1 MAAVG
6 VVTLSMTA
14 VCSFV
19 QTPLY
24 KATSL
29 IEINRGKV
37 NLGQAALVEDRLPG
51 IMEFYPTQ
59 KRILASR
66 TLAHRTVAELR
77 LWDHPVFESTKT
89 DTPSSEEETK
99 ERVTS
104 TVRQML
110 EVSYLRNTQLLEV
123 SFVTPDPVLS
133 AELTN
138 ALVRQYM
145 LFSSE
150 ADLGVA
156 KNTSSFLRDQ
166 IQKLQQ
172 DIQKKE
178 ALLQEYSKSKDIVMV
193 GQNENIVVQHLEDL
207 NRRLADTQA
216 ERAQAEARY
225 RSLENAA
232 PHSIQDVLDS
242 RTIQN
247 MKQQLALL
255 QKQYDEL
262 SAKFKD
268 DWPDMIRTRNAMEEL
283 QQRIDMETND
293 AARKAV
299 ANARVVYQA
308 ALREERLLKDELE
321 KQKGEAQGLNSLA
334 ADYNSVKAELDNQR
348 VMLQQLLRRQSE
360 TGLTAELGETQ
371 PVNVRIVEEAV
382 VPRWRFKPN
391 IVKNLVFGAVVAL
404 FLALGLAFF
413 LDYWDT
419 SIYTIEDLK
428 RDVSIPYLGMIPKMK
443 TNGHS
448 ARGLLPAGN
457 GPKALPG
464 PRRVQ
469 GRQMRGR
476 ESRPLPTVR
485 SSAGPMP
492 VEQSIIRERFKFL
505 RGALLLSNAGGA
517 PKTVLV
523 TSPHKHAGKTFVVSN
538 LAASLAEMQ
547 KKVLLVDAD
556 LRNPHLHRVFGIRNR
571 VGLTNVLTGQLSFQ
585 DGCILK
591 TSVPNLFVLLAGP
604 LSPTPAELLDSAA
617 MQQALER
624 TQQHFDFVLVDS
636 APLLPVIDTHVLTSR
651 CDAVVLVT
659 RSGQTTRPAVK
670 QSAELV
676 GKANGKITGIVLND
690 IDLGDWAQNYYYGHY
705 TYEYGTYPEA
715 NRNSLRG

>member
-1 MAAVG
+1 MAQVTSETSSDIRGTYATEPEFHLRDYWYLLLKRRWVMAAVG
-6 VVTLSMTA
+6 VVTLSLTA

-66 TLAHRTVAELR
+66 TLAHRTATALR
-77 LWDHPVFESTKT
+77 LWEHPAFRSAETATVL
-89 DTPSSEEETK
+89 SEEEVK
-99 ERVTS
+99 ERVAS
-104 TVRQML
+104 SVREML
-110 EVSYLRNTQLLEV
+110 VVSYLRNTQLLEV

-133 AELTN
+133 AELAN
-138 ALVRQYM
+138 VLVRQYM

-193 GQNENIVVQHLEDL
+193 GQNENIVVQHLQDL

-225 RSLENAA
+225 RSMQNVTA
-232 PHSIQDVLDS
+232 HSIQEVLDN
-242 RTIQN
+242 RTVQD
-247 MKQQLALL
+247 MRRQLASL

-268 DWPDMIRTRNAMEEL
+268 DWPDMIRTRNAIEEL
-283 QQRIDMETND
+283 RQRIDVETND
-293 AARKAV
+293 VARKAV

-308 ALREERLLKDELE
+308 ALGEERLLKEELE
-321 KQKGEAQGLNSLA
+321 KQKGEAQGLNHLA

-348 VMLQQLLRRQSE
+348 EMLQQLLRRKSE

-391 IVKNLVFGAVVAL
+391 IVKNLVLGAVVAL

-443 TNGHS
+443 TNS
-448 ARGLLPAGN
+448 PAARGLLPSGN
-457 GPKALPG
+457 GRKALPV
-464 PRRVQ
+464 PRGVQ
-469 GRQMRGR
+469 GRSALGS
-476 ESRPLPTVR
+476 EARPLPTLQRQRVR
-485 SSAGPMP
+485 
-492 VEQSIIRERFKFL
+492 R
-505 RGALLLSNAGGA
+505 
-517 PKTVLV
+517 
-523 TSPHKHAGKTFVVSN
+523 
-538 LAASLAEMQ
+538 
-547 KKVLLVDAD
+547 
-556 LRNPHLHRVFGIRNR
+556 HRSCPS
-571 VGLTNVLTGQLSFQ
+571 Q
-585 DGCILK
+585 
-591 TSVPNLFVLLAGP
+591 
-604 LSPTPAELLDSAA
+604 
-617 MQQALER
+617 
-624 TQQHFDFVLVDS
+624 
-636 APLLPVIDTHVLTSR
+636 
-651 CDAVVLVT
+651 
-659 RSGQTTRPAVK
+659 
-670 QSAELV
+670 
-676 GKANGKITGIVLND
+676 
-690 IDLGDWAQNYYYGHY
+690 
-705 TYEYGTYPEA
+705 
-715 NRNSLRG
+715 